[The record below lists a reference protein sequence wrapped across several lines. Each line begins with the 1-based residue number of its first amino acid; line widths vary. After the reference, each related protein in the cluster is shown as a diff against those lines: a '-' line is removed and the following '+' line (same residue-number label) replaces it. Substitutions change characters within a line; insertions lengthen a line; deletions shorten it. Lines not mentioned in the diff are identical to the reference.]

1 MRIGFAVCFM
11 LAMLC
16 GKVEADATTHA
27 VTIEGMHYVPERL
40 TVQSGDRIVWKN
52 RDLVPH
58 TVTDDA
64 FDSQQIAPEASWS
77 IVLRKPGSYLYRC
90 KLHPGMHAILIVR

>member
-1 MRIGFAVCFM
+1 MF
-11 LAMLC
+11 AMLC
-16 GKVEADATTHA
+16 SAIEATAATKTVA
-27 VTIEGMHYVPERL
+27 IEGMRYVPERL

-52 RDLVPH
+52 QDLVPH
-58 TVTDDA
+58 TVTYDTFNSA

-77 IVLRKPGSYLYRC
+77 IVLRKPGSYPYRC